1 MLIFNIQYF
10 ADEGASATTGDI
22 GAVTTDTD
30 VGSAAD
36 SNDLSNV
43 QYGVQDEVSAPQAT
57 EQSET
62 TTRQSLKE
70 LLKADAQL
78 KAEYDA
84 EMQKTLKR
92 RLKSSEAKTSAYD
105 SLKPSLAVLAQYYGK
120 DENDI
125 NGISEAIK
133 GDNTYFKRQALDEG
147 RSADEVKDT
156 FWLQRK
162 NKELSDQMEEIKRE
176 RENQK
181 LFQKWNE
188 EIPEVERLY
197 GELDMDAEMENEEF
211 AKLAFAAGIRTA
223 YEHVHRDEI
232 NSRMMAYAQNKGAQA
247 VANTIAANKARPT
260 EGGLNAKVSPPAK
273 TDVDN
278 LSPKDFK
285 EISRRVRAGEKII
298 F

>member
-43 QYGVQDEVSAPQAT
+43 QYGIQDEPSAPQTT
-57 EQSET
+57 EQSEQP
-62 TTRQSLKE
+62 TRQSLKE

-120 DENDI
+120 SEDDI
-125 NGISEAIK
+125 NGINEAIK
-133 GDNTYFKRQALDEG
+133 GDNTYFKKQALNEG

-162 NKELSDQMEEIKRE
+162 NKELSDQMEAIKRE

-181 LFQKWNE
+181 LFQKWDN
-188 EIPEVERLY
+188 EIPEVEKLY
-197 GELDMDAEMENEEF
+197 GTLDLDAEMENEEF
-211 AKLAFAAGIRTA
+211 RNLAFAAGIRTA

-232 NSRMMAYAQNKGAQA
+232 NSRMIAYAQNKGAQA
-247 VANTIAANKARPT
+247 VAQTIAANKARPT

-278 LSPKDFK
+278 LTSKDMK
-285 EISRRVRAGEKII
+285 EIRRRVRAGEKIL